1 VSTKAGELHAAL
13 AAFLTRY
20 NTQRP
25 HRSLNGH
32 TPIQRLAER
41 NKTAATYS

>member
-1 VSTKAGELHAAL
+1 VPPPLIHWRNAAL
-13 AAFLTRY
+13 LTRY

-32 TPIQRLAER
+32 TPMQRLAER
-41 NKTAATYS
+41 NKTAAAYS